1 MKLIRI
7 TLFIVVVFLFI
18 SSSLGYCAPITH
30 YNCYYQKTSNN
41 IETTILV
48 TGFGP
53 FDIYEVNPSQL
64 IAEEL
69 NEKHINEAEL
79 VGILLPVDFKE
90 SVNVTINAIEEYD
103 PVIVILVGLS
113 PKANSIELEKIGV
126 NIKQMPIGEP
136 GWFFPQRIDPDGP
149 FFRLSPINTRKMA
162 LDLRESNISAQQSF
176 FAGTYICNTV
186 LYETLGY
193 IEDNNLSIKAVFIHV
208 PLLDSQDPNGMGLDM
223 MVNAVELSIKI
234 ILNEI

>member
-7 TLFIVVVFLFI
+7 AIIIAVALLFI
-18 SSSLGYCAPITH
+18 SSSLGYCTSSTLFINH
-30 YNCYYQKTSNN
+30 YHKTSNN
-41 IETTILV
+41 IEAKVLV

-64 IAEEL
+64 ITEEL

-79 VGILLPVDFKE
+79 VGILLPVDFEE

-136 GWFFPQRIDPDGP
+136 EWFFPQRIDPDGP
-149 FFRLSPINTRKMA
+149 FFRLSPI
-162 LDLRESNISAQQSF
+162 SF

-208 PLLDSQDPNGMGLDM
+208 PLLDSQDPNGMELDM

>member
-7 TLFIVVVFLFI
+7 EIIIAVVLLFI
-18 SSSLGYCAPITH
+18 SSSLGYCTSSTLFINH
-30 YNCYYQKTSNN
+30 YHKTSNN
-41 IETTILV
+41 IEAKVLV

-64 IAEEL
+64 ITEEL

-79 VGILLPVDFKE
+79 VGILLPVDFEE
-90 SVNVTINAIEEYD
+90 SVYVTINAIEEYN

-136 GWFFPQRIDPDGP
+136 EWFFPQRIDPNGP

-193 IEDNNLSIKAVFIHV
+193 IENNNLSIKTVFIHV
-208 PLLDSQDPNGMGLDM
+208 PLLDSQDPNGMELDM